1 MEIQK
6 FNGQFSEEL
15 YYTYFVGIG
24 NENDNGETC
33 NIDFVIY
40 NFNGQTIIA
49 TDD

>member
-24 NENDNGETC
+24 N
-33 NIDFVIY
+33 DFVIY